1 MSTPPPGWYPDPSG
15 GPSRW
20 WDGQQWHAAPPGAQP
35 AQPQSPY
42 QQPQSPY
49 QQPQS
54 PYQQPQF
61 HQAPPAGWRPGAP
74 VTSSPVTGS
83 PMPDVQPLDL
93 TEVPTGRRWVVP
105 VVVVGALATIVGVYA
120 AAGMSTDR
128 MEGQDARA
136 AVQLLTDS
144 MADGDCRGVQEATS
158 QAYWSENGF
167 TCAAVTESAEYL
179 ESAGTVFDVGTADV
193 DGDSAT
199 VPMTVREG
207 GETDEVVFELA
218 RQGGTWVVTGER

>member
-1 MSTPPPGWYPDPSG
+1 MSTPTPGWYPDPNG
-15 GPSRW
+15 GPARW
-20 WDGQQWHAAPPGAQP
+20 WDGQQWQAAPTAPGGPSTPPAPHQP
-35 AQPQSPY
+35 PQE
-42 QQPQSPY
+42 
-49 QQPQS
+49 
-54 PYQQPQF
+54 QPQF
-61 HQAPPAGWRPGAP
+61 HQAPPVGWRPGAP
-74 VTSSPVTGS
+74 VTGVPVTGS
-83 PMPDVQPLDL
+83 PGGAGAQPLEL
-93 TEVPTGRRWVVP
+93 TEVPSGRGWVVP

-167 TCAAVTESAEYL
+167 TCAAVTESAAYL
-179 ESAGTVFDVGTADV
+179 ASAGTTFDIGEAEV
-193 DGDSAT
+193 DGDGAT
-199 VPMTVREG
+199 VAMTVLEG
-207 GETDEVVFELA
+207 GETDEVVFELS